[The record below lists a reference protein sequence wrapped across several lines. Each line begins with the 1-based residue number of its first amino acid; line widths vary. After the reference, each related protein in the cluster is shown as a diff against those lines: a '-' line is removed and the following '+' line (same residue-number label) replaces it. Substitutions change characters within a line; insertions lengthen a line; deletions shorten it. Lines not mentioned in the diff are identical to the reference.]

1 MEQMNEPKNEQETPF
16 DFIEQCDTK
25 TLCAVLQQEYP
36 LIIPP
41 LLRNVSLPKAAELLQ
56 MLPDRIRF
64 QVIENLVQ
72 GNKEAEDEAEHIVA
86 DIRNKIELYMIAP
99 YSSELDGVDFLEKM
113 IGLTDS
119 RFTENVLSFLEK
131 TNYEAYTALRERI
144 FLFEDI
150 ALLHNHSIIKLLRE
164 IDKEDFLRAFSVP
177 CPAVQ
182 EKMECNMSKE
192 AAAAVKE
199 ELDYM
204 GPVPIQEVR
213 ASRQKIIE
221 QLRQLVERG
230 EIVLQYTD
238 AELFLMQ
245 KKTIFKAAAPGKE
258 ILPND
263 STKDVRNDTVHNA
276 E

>member
-25 TLCAVLQQEYP
+25 TLCAVLQQEDP

-41 LLRNVSLPKAAELLQ
+41 LLRNMSLPKAAELLQ

-72 GNKEAEDEAEHIVA
+72 GNKEAEDEAEHIAA

-119 RFTENVLSFLEK
+119 QFTENVLSFLEK

-144 FLFEDI
+144 FFFEDI

-182 EKMECNMSKE
+182 EKMERNMS
-192 AAAAVKE
+192 ARAGAMLRE
-199 ELDYM
+199 EM
-204 GPVPIQEVR
+204 EFMHPIS
-213 ASRQKIIE
+213 SR
-221 QLRQLVERG
+221 
-230 EIVLQYTD
+230 
-238 AELFLMQ
+238 
-245 KKTIFKAAAPGKE
+245 
-258 ILPND
+258 
-263 STKDVRNDTVHNA
+263 DVRESQQRIVWTLHRLADGGEVVLP
-276 E
+276 

>member
-25 TLCAVLQQEYP
+25 TLCAVLQQEDP

-72 GNKEAEDEAEHIVA
+72 GNKESEDEAEHIAA
-86 DIRNKIELYMIAP
+86 DIRHKIELYMIAP

-119 RFTENVLSFLEK
+119 LFTENVLSFLEK

-245 KKTIFKAAAPGKE
+245 KKTIFKAAAPNRK
-258 ILPND
+258 
-263 STKDVRNDTVHNA
+263 TV
-276 E
+276 

>member
-25 TLCAVLQQEYP
+25 TLCAVLQQEDP

-41 LLRNVSLPKAAELLQ
+41 LLRNMSLPKAAELLQ

-72 GNKEAEDEAEHIVA
+72 ENKEAEDEAEHIAA

-99 YSSELDGVDFLEKM
+99 YSSELDGIDFLEKM

-119 RFTENVLSFLEK
+119 LFTENVLSFLEK

-182 EKMECNMSKE
+182 EKMERNMSKE
-192 AAAAVKE
+192 AAATVKE

-213 ASRQKIIE
+213 ESRQKIIE

-245 KKTIFKAAAPGKE
+245 KKTIFKAAAPNRK
-258 ILPND
+258 
-263 STKDVRNDTVHNA
+263 TV
-276 E
+276 

>member
-25 TLCAVLQQEYP
+25 TLCAVLQQEDP

-41 LLRNVSLPKAAELLQ
+41 LLRNMSLPKAAELLQ

-64 QVIENLVQ
+64 QIIENLVQ
-72 GNKEAEDEAEHIVA
+72 GNKEAEDEAEHIAA

-119 RFTENVLSFLEK
+119 QFTENVLSFLEK

-144 FLFEDI
+144 FFFEDI

-182 EKMECNMSKE
+182 EKMERNMSKG
-192 AAAAVKE
+192 AAAVKE

-213 ASRQKIIE
+213 ASQQKIIE

-245 KKTIFKAAAPGKE
+245 KKTIFKAAAPGK
-258 ILPND
+258 I
-263 STKDVRNDTVHNA
+263 
-276 E
+276 

>member
-25 TLCAVLQQEYP
+25 TLCAVLQQEDP

-72 GNKEAEDEAEHIVA
+72 GNKESEDEAEHIAA

-99 YSSELDGVDFLEKM
+99 YSSELGGIDFLEKI

-164 IDKEDFLRAFSVP
+164 IDKEDFLQAFSVP

-182 EKMECNMSKE
+182 EKMERNMSKG
-192 AAAAVKE
+192 AAAVKE

-245 KKTIFKAAAPGKE
+245 KKTIFKATASNRK
-258 ILPND
+258 
-263 STKDVRNDTVHNA
+263 TV
-276 E
+276 

>member
-25 TLCAVLQQEYP
+25 TLCAVLQQEDP

-72 GNKEAEDEAEHIVA
+72 GNKEAEDEAEHIAV

-99 YSSELDGVDFLEKM
+99 YSSELDGIDFLEKM

-119 RFTENVLSFLEK
+119 LFTENVLSFLEK

-164 IDKEDFLRAFSVP
+164 IDKEDLER
-177 CPAVQ
+177 
-182 EKMECNMSKE
+182 NMSKE

-204 GPVPIQEVR
+204 GPVPIQKVR
-213 ASRQKIIE
+213 ESRQKIIE

-245 KKTIFKAAAPGKE
+245 KKTIFKATTPRK
-258 ILPND
+258 I
-263 STKDVRNDTVHNA
+263 
-276 E
+276 